1 MKAVLLEEHG
11 DADAFVI
18 KDIAEPICGDDQVI
32 VNVKACSINHLDIF
46 VRKGMPGHPIKLPI
60 IPGGDASGEV
70 IQIGSNVSSKWLGKR
85 VLIDPNIVLESGRIG
100 IMGEDT
106 DGVLREQ
113 IAVEESRLLELD
125 DKIDFN
131 SAACLPIA
139 YGAAWRML
147 ITNGNIKPGEQVLIL
162 GASGGVGNACV
173 QIARMKGCFVI
184 AATSSDEKGEK
195 LKELGADMIINY
207 NDEPEF
213 HRTVRSLTGDGVDVA
228 VNYTGGDTWV
238 RTLKCM
244 KTGGRI
250 LTCGATAGF
259 DPKTDIRFIWRKEIK
274 IQGSNSWTKEDIQL
288 LLDSILEGKI
298 VPVIHKVIPF
308 EQINTAHTII
318 ENREM
323 FGKVIISFQD

>member
-1 MKAVLLEEHG
+1 
-11 DADAFVI
+11 
-18 KDIAEPICGDDQVI
+18 
-32 VNVKACSINHLDIF
+32 
-46 VRKGMPGHPIKLPI
+46 
-60 IPGGDASGEV
+60 
-70 IQIGSNVSSKWLGKR
+70 
-85 VLIDPNIVLESGRIG
+85 
-100 IMGEDT
+100 
-106 DGVLREQ
+106 
-113 IAVEESRLLELD
+113 
-125 DKIDFN
+125 
-131 SAACLPIA
+131 
-139 YGAAWRML
+139 
-147 ITNGNIKPGEQVLIL
+147 
-162 GASGGVGNACV
+162 
-173 QIARMKGCFVI
+173 
-184 AATSSDEKGEK
+184 
-195 LKELGADMIINY
+195 MIINY

-288 LLDSILEGKI
+288 LLDNMLEGKI

-308 EQINTAHTII
+308 EQINTAHRII